1 MTTRPETPQNT
12 YTHGHHESVLRSHRW
27 RTAENSAAYL
37 LPHLSAGQSVL
48 DVGCGP
54 GTITADLA
62 ERVAPGTVTAVEITA
77 EALALAQDEVARRGT
92 GNIRFAVTD
101 VHALD
106 FPDDSFDVVHAH
118 QVLQHVAD
126 PVLALKEMRR
136 VCKPGGVVAARDGD
150 YGGFRW
156 FPEVPALD
164 EWLRLYQALATSNG
178 GHPDAG
184 RRLRSWALAAGF
196 PEGGITA
203 SASSWVFA
211 EQADRRWWA
220 ELWADRTTKS
230 STAAQYVEKGF
241 AFAEDLDAVAAGW
254 HTWAAQEDGWFN
266 VVHGEI
272 ICVA

>member
-1 MTTRPETPQNT
+1 MTKPETPQNT

-37 LPHLSAGQSVL
+37 LPLLAPGQSVL

-62 ERVAPGTVTAVEITA
+62 DRVAPGTVTAVEITA
-77 EALALAQDEVARRGT
+77 DALRLAQDEIADRGT
-92 GNIRFAVTD
+92 GNVRFAVAD

-106 FPDDSFDVVHAH
+106 FPDDTFDVVHAH

-126 PVLALKEMRR
+126 PVRALKEMRR
-136 VCKPGGVVAARDGD
+136 VCRPGGVVAARDSD
-150 YGGFRW
+150 YGAFRW
-156 FPEVPALD
+156 FPESPALD
-164 EWLRLYQALATSNG
+164 AWLAAYQSLATSNG

-184 RRLRSWALAAGF
+184 RRLRGWALSAGF
-196 PEGGITA
+196 PAENVTA
-203 SASSWVFA
+203 TASSWVFA
-211 EQADRRWWA
+211 DAGDRAWWA

-230 STAAQYVEKGF
+230 STASQYVAKGI
-241 AFAEDLDAVAAGW
+241 ATEPELQAMADAWRAW
-254 HTWAAQEDGWFN
+254 SRSHDGIFT
-266 VVHGEI
+266 VGHGEV